1 MPVCQRCPI
10 PLRRVLLVAVCQ
22 PTFSLLVAVC
32 RLVLDQLCVSSRS
45 RLTFVLWICIPS
57 PSHATK
63 TSVSG
68 VVTSISPPVVPVKSW
83 SVVSFTT
90 LVDRMGM
97 AILNSRMLTST
108 KTIHLGY
115 PVSLPLCLLRHWI
128 CSPRLA
134 RPRCNGQL
142 IPELKV
148 LMKLTTVTVKI
159 SQDSRVSFSVK
170 SEQHVHD
177 ESGRHFVP
185 GTPRARTQMQ
195 IADPI
200 LDDPKIARRYESD
213 RRPSISVHGPS
224 HPGPA
229 GPPSFPQPVP
239 GDAQLSLLTQLV
251 SQMAQA
257 QLTQTQVRK
266 IPKVPLAKLG
276 PNDDAEAFL
285 TSFERSMA
293 AYRVR
298 CED

>member
-1 MPVCQRCPI
+1 MF
-10 PLRRVLLVAVCQ
+10 LLVAVCQ
-22 PTFSLLVAVC
+22 PNFSLLVAVC

-108 KTIHLGY
+108 KTIHLVY

-128 CSPRLA
+128 CSPRLS
-134 RPRCNGQL
+134 RPRCNGLQL

-148 LMKLTTVTVKI
+148 LIKLTTVTVNI
-159 SQDSRVSFSVK
+159 SQEFPSLSNLSSTCMTTLGVILS
-170 SEQHVHD
+170 Q
-177 ESGRHFVP
+177 GL
-185 GTPRARTQMQ
+185 RARTQMQ

-213 RRPSISVHGPS
+213 RRPPTSVHGPS
-224 HPGPA
+224 HPGSA
-229 GPPSFPQPVP
+229 GPPSFAQPVP

-276 PNDDAEAFL
+276 PK
-285 TSFERSMA
+285 R
-293 AYRVR
+293 
-298 CED
+298 